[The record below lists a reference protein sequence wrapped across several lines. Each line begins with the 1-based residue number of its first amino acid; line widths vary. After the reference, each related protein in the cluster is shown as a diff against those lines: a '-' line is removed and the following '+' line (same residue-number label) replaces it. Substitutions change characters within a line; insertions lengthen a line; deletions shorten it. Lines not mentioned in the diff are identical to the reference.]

1 MIIQRFIFSRDQPM
15 SKSIETLLSPLSAE
29 EKQKGAIIALVIFV
43 MEIDHSIAKEEV
55 DYLETILRNYQFGED
70 LSFAKFISS
79 VKLLAN
85 ETYKDEPGQDL
96 FILNCAKNIFDKK
109 YKKEVLTLIKK
120 MSDSNKKILPQE
132 SKAIEKITKQL
143 SVL

>member
-1 MIIQRFIFSRDQPM
+1 M

>member
-1 MIIQRFIFSRDQPM
+1 MT
-15 SKSIETLLSPLSAE
+15 KSIETLLSPLSAE
-29 EKQKGAIIALVIFV
+29 EKQKGAIISLVIFV

-55 DYLETILRNYQFGED
+55 DYLETILRNYHFGED

>member
-1 MIIQRFIFSRDQPM
+1 MT
-15 SKSIETLLSPLSAE
+15 KSIETLLSPLSAE
-29 EKQKGAIIALVIFV
+29 EKQKGAIISLVIFV

-109 YKKEVLTLIKK
+109 YKKEVLNLIKK

-132 SKAIEKITKQL
+132 SKAIEKISKQL

>member
-1 MIIQRFIFSRDQPM
+1 MT
-15 SKSIETLLSPLSAE
+15 KSIETLLSPLSAE

-120 MSDSNKKILPQE
+120 MSDSNKKVLPQE